1 VRRHYQ
7 KLRHLP
13 SGLLAVGDA
22 VCAFNPVFA
31 QGMTVAAL
39 EATVVQDALRQAGS
53 RPLNGAFVRRFYRRA
68 AAALGPAWQMA
79 RGNDLLVPYLAHHA
93 SPVDRLMSRWI
104 GRVLAAG
111 AHDPEVARRFMRIAS
126 LVDGPAALFAP
137 TLVARAL
144 RA

>member
-7 KLRHLP
+7 KAKHLP
-13 SGLLAVGDA
+13 SGLLAMGDA

-39 EATVVQDALRQAGS
+39 EALVLRDALREAGS
-53 RPLNGAFVRRFYRRA
+53 RALDGAFVRRFYRRS

-79 RGNDLLVPYLAHHA
+79 RGNDLMVPHLAQHA
-93 SPVDRLMSRWI
+93 SPVDRRMSQWI

-111 AHDPEVARRFMRIAS
+111 ARDREVARRFMRIAS

-137 TLVARAL
+137 TLVARVL
-144 RA
+144 RT